1 MSDLRTRIAATIK
14 AKWSDLTLTDTWDE
28 NCLILADAVIRELG
42 LTEAPASW
50 AVDEEYELGSY
61 TPSGRYRYV
70 TEWSDRQPRSAEKLG
85 LVGDGE

>member
-1 MSDLRTRIAATIK
+1 MSDLRTRIAATIQ

-50 AVDEEYELGSY
+50 AVDE
-61 TPSGRYRYV
+61 
-70 TEWSDRQPRSAEKLG
+70 
-85 LVGDGE
+85 